1 MLLESVMIRD
11 SEHNLFLLNTFKL
24 PLKLAKNC
32 SILLINQNV
41 VFVINVVY
49 KHGHRRR
56 PRCHTFGFRSI
67 THERIHQFHSNLVF
81 DKTVF
86 SDQ

>member
-41 VFVINVVY
+41 VFVINLVY
-49 KHGHRRR
+49 KHGRHKGIIVVVRVVKL
-56 PRCHTFGFRSI
+56 
-67 THERIHQFHSNLVF
+67 LV
-81 DKTVF
+81 
-86 SDQ
+86 SDR